1 MSQSTSESNTNSH
14 YSLLTDNASPMERAL
29 EHAFKTML
37 ERIAPPIPELN
48 DAEKAPT
55 KLLPYLAAER
65 MVQEWSSDDTPENK
79 RKTIGNQKQVFR
91 KAGTMAGIK
100 LAVSGIGGET
110 DIQRW
115 YEYAGDPYHMKA
127 RVWINKP
134 INLDTINRLSHR
146 VNNAKSER
154 DTVLLSVGAKTD
166 AHLQV
171 CTTTVIAPG
180 IEIMPYTV
188 TELNSQTELHIS
200 SASSAAN
207 PTTVYPYSISELR
220 ASGQYTIGVGSFGV
234 PNHLVEAYNA

>member
-1 MSQSTSESNTNSH
+1 MSQSTSESNTNNH

-48 DAEKAPT
+48 DAEKVPT
-55 KLLPYLAAER
+55 NLLPYLAAER

-91 KAGTMAGIK
+91 QAGTMAGIK

-115 YEYAGDPYHMKA
+115 YEYAGAPYHMKA
-127 RVWINKP
+127 RVWIDKP

-166 AHLQV
+166 ASLQV
-171 CTTTVIAPG
+171 CATTATASNTEV
-180 IEIMPYTV
+180 MPYSV
-188 TELNSQTELHIS
+188 TELNTQTELHTKA
-200 SASSAAN
+200 ASIVAK
-207 PTTVYPYSISELR
+207 PTTVYPYAVSKLQS
-220 ASGQYTIGVGSFGV
+220 SGHYRIGMGTLGV
-234 PNHLVEAYNA
+234 INHLVEAYNA

>member
-1 MSQSTSESNTNSH
+1 MSQSTSESNTNNH

-115 YEYAGDPYHMKA
+115 YEYAGEPYHMKA

-166 AHLQV
+166 ASLQ
-171 CTTTVIAPG
+171 IGMAASMASN
-180 IEIMPYTV
+180 IEVMPYAV
-188 TELNSQTELHIS
+188 TELHSESNTGTAAVSRI
-200 SASSAAN
+200 ASI
-207 PTTVYPYSISELR
+207 TTVSPYSPSEER
-220 ASGQYTIGVGSFGV
+220 NNG
-234 PNHLVEAYNA
+234 